1 MEEQQEME
9 IQTAWKICNLIDR
22 LNDLLWNRYE
32 ESFLKIYSQQE
43 DEKFLR
49 SICLPREE
57 DINPPP

>member
-49 SICLPREE
+49 SI
-57 DINPPP
+57 